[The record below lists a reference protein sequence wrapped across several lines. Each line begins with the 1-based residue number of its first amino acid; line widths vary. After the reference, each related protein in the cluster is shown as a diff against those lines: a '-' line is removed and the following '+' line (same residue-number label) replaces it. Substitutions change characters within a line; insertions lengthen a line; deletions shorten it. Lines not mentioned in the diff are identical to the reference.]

1 MDFFIVAHSGSI
13 VWFSPVCF
21 VSKLGD
27 FLLFF
32 LAYRLGVFCS
42 PPFGVEVFFLSRLA
56 RKIGFCGFQICDYLL
71 LLQYAFIASVANLAV
86 PSPPA
91 ASMVW
96 RKRSSS
102 VYILPND
109 SRICGVQV

>member
-42 PPFGVEVFFLSRLA
+42 PPFGVEVFSFSPRSKDWVLWVSDLRLFVVA
-56 RKIGFCGFQICDYLL
+56 AICFYCFGGKSGG
-71 LLQYAFIASVANLAV
+71 AFSAGGVDGLAETLV
-86 PSPPA
+86 F
-91 ASMVW
+91 
-96 RKRSSS
+96 
-102 VYILPND
+102 
-109 SRICGVQV
+109 GVHLT